1 MDSVAT
7 KATVLIAEDD
17 KLLRDSI
24 VDVLTAAGYNVLQ
37 VENGKDGLDTA
48 LKEHPA
54 LILTDNLMPLMN
66 GVDMVAKLREDAWG
80 KTVPVVLMT
89 SMYSGDTLND
99 SLQAGVTDYV
109 MKTDFSIDKVVELVA
124 NRLKGNGK

>member
-24 VDVLTAAGYNVLQ
+24 VDVLTAAGYKVLQ

-66 GVDMVAKLREDAWG
+66 GVDMVAKLREDPWG

>member
-89 SMYSGDTLND
+89 SMYSADTLND